1 MLNYSPYTGGTNQNT
16 PLHLSTLLSQAGKTW
31 KSYQEDIDLAR
42 NSAGQVINVP
52 LPQDQWNVPL
62 TSFSGTFG
70 SNLPESQ
77 GFLFPN
83 VPPSASI
90 CPSIQ
95 WPQ

>member
-52 LPQDQWNVPL
+52 LPQDQWSVPL

-77 GFLFPN
+77 GFLFSN
-83 VPPSASI
+83 VPPAPSI